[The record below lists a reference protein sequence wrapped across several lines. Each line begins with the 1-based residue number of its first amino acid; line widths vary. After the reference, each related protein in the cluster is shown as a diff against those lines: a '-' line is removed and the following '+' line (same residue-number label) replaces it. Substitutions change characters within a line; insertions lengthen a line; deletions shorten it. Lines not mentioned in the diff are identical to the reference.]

1 MDYYLKIL
9 GGGREVGRSA
19 IEIGNNDGS
28 LVMDYGVNFDNN
40 DNPNF
45 PLQELPGKVKG
56 FLVSHGHLDHVGAL
70 PIYQISTLKKRI
82 YGTPMTK
89 AISEL
94 ILRDFVKL
102 SGPKIPFEW
111 VEVKKA
117 VENFNTVEFD
127 KEEEIEGYKVK
138 FTNAGHIPGS
148 AQIHILSEKFKITYT
163 GDINTAETKL
173 MNPAN
178 PEDLKDTDVLIMEA
192 TYGRFNHPSR
202 EVVEK
207 EFLDK
212 VKEVIE
218 GGGTVLV
225 PAFSLNRSQEL
236 LSLFASSNFPYPV
249 YYDGMSREI
258 TEVMLNHKEYLH
270 KPDLLKKAYDSFHYV
285 NGFNERKKVWK
296 DKGVIVASAGMLKGG
311 PAVYYYKKLAED
323 PKNAVFLVSYQAPST
338 PGRKLLEIGKF
349 DEFSPMLKARFELF
363 DFSSHSGKGDLMKL
377 VKSASHLQK
386 LVIVHASSDSAEQFA
401 ATVKEEVGVDVVTPE
416 NGQEI
421 KL

>member
-19 IEIGNNDGS
+19 IEIGNSNGS
-28 LVMDYGVNFDNN
+28 LVMDYGVNFDSN

-70 PIYQISTLKKRI
+70 PIYEISTLKKPI

-89 AISEL
+89 ALAHL

-111 VEVKKA
+111 VEVDKA
-117 VENFNTVEFD
+117 IKNFNTIEFD
-127 KEEEIEGYKVK
+127 KEEEIEGLKVRM
-138 FTNAGHIPGS
+138 TNAGHIPGS
-148 AQIHILSEKFKITYT
+148 AQIHIMSEKIKVTYT
-163 GDINTAETKL
+163 GDINTADTKL

-178 PEDLKDTDVLIMEA
+178 PDDLRDTDVLIMEA

-202 EVVEK
+202 ESVEK

-236 LSLFASSNFPYPV
+236 LSLFASVDFPYPV

-258 TEVMLNHKEYLH
+258 TEVMLQHKDYLH
-270 KPDLLKKAYDSFHYV
+270 KPELLKKAYDSFHYV

-323 PKNAVFLVSYQAPST
+323 SKNAVFLVSYQAPST

-363 DFSSHSGKGDLMKL
+363 DFSSHSGKADLMKL
-377 VKSASHLQK
+377 VRSAKNLQK
-386 LVIVHASSDSAEQFA
+386 LIIVHSSADSAENFA
-401 ATVKEEVGVDVVTPE
+401 AVVKEEIGVDVIAPE